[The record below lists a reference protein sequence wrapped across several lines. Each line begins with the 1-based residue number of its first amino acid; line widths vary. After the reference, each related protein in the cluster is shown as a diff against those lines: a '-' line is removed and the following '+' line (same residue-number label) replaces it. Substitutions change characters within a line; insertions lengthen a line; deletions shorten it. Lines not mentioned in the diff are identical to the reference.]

1 MQFLQVAERKKLE
14 KYEQASLSPQ
24 NYKYVKSAAKTFI
37 YDCKVFVKSALSING
52 RICELLS
59 SLHGNQH
66 LLKTST
72 LNISNCQNVQCLQSP
87 SYISRYIDLNVN
99 THLVKQK
106 SDEWF
111 DLCKNCFIT
120 ASTIYT
126 ALGFHG
132 RKELKMHFNEFV
144 YKKGRRTHDDF
155 TQRKLDHG
163 TENEVK
169 HNVKLKHNNVI
180 TDLI

>member
-1 MQFLQVAERKKLE
+1 M
-14 KYEQASLSPQ
+14 
-24 NYKYVKSAAKTFI
+24 
-37 YDCKVFVKSALSING
+37 KSALSING
-52 RICELLS
+52 RICELLN

-106 SDEWF
+106 SD
-111 DLCKNCFIT
+111 LCKNCFIT

-126 ALGFHG
+126 SLGCHR
-132 RKELKMHFNEFV
+132 RKELKMHFSEFV

-169 HNVKLKHNNVI
+169 QM
-180 TDLI
+180 

>member
-1 MQFLQVAERKKLE
+1 M
-14 KYEQASLSPQ
+14 
-24 NYKYVKSAAKTFI
+24 
-37 YDCKVFVKSALSING
+37 KSALSING

-72 LNISNCQNVQCLQSP
+72 LNISNCQNVQCLLSP

-111 DLCKNCFIT
+111 ELCKNCFVT
-120 ASTIYT
+120 ASTMYT

-132 RKELKMHFNEFV
+132 RKELNMHFNEFV
-144 YKKGRRTHDDF
+144 YKKGRTHNDF

-163 TENEVK
+163 TENEV
-169 HNVKLKHNNVI
+169 
-180 TDLI
+180 